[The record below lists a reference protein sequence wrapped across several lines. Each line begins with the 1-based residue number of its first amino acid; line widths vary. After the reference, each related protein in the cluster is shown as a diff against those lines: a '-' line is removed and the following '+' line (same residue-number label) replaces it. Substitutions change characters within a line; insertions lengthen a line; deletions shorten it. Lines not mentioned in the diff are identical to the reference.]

1 MQPAFLRHAIPK
13 RLFGSEF
20 NIQPMGASR
29 MNPLVCVVWVFT
41 ILEMSSVAR
50 AMSDADCAAAFTRA
64 DTNGDGVITDLEG
77 PRYFSAL
84 RVAKVLADVRLNRAA
99 FLEHCK
105 SGLFDAKAEAGA
117 PFAGVNLITESQAQD
132 RATASGLTNVSALK
146 LDDKGIWRGTAND
159 ASKTVGIAIDYRGN
173 VVTN

>member
-1 MQPAFLRHAIPK
+1 MKP
-13 RLFGSEF
+13 LFCVAVVFVTLAMS
-20 NIQPMGASR
+20 PVAS
-29 MNPLVCVVWVFT
+29 
-41 ILEMSSVAR
+41 
-50 AMSDADCAAAFTRA
+50 AMSDGDCAAAFAKA

-84 RVAKVLADVRLNRAA
+84 RIAQVLADVRLNRAA

-105 SGLFDAKAEAGA
+105 PGLFDAKAEAGA